1 MILEIVNVGD
11 GPPPANGLTSFMH
24 AAEGKR
30 TMVVP
35 DRKVGSIIGGGGVV
49 IKKLMADS
57 GARIQIQ
64 QKADMVGYDR
74 EVTITGSPQACA
86 MAEKLINDIVTGMQP
101 YQGSADNNALY
112 AAAAQSGYQ
121 PYPGFNFNAAAQ
133 MYGAQP
139 YGQAAYGMPQ
149 YDPYGQPTTGQQ
161 GQQPQQQQY
170 AQYSYQQP
178 YGQQAYQQPQ
188 QGYGQQQAYQQP
200 SQQGYGHQAYQQPSQ
215 QSSYPPQK

>member
-24 AAEGKR
+24 AAEGKK

-101 YQGSADNNALY
+101 YQGSTDNNALY

-121 PYPGFNFNAAAQ
+121 PYPGFDFSAAAQ

-139 YGQAAYGMPQ
+139 YGQQAAYGMPQ

-161 GQQPQQQQY
+161 
-170 AQYSYQQP
+170 
-178 YGQQAYQQPQ
+178 
-188 QGYGQQQAYQQP
+188 P
-200 SQQGYGHQAYQQPSQ
+200 SQQGYGQQAYQQPSQ